1 MHQFDKS
8 IIEAAI
14 LHYGME
20 QESIVCIEECSELQ
34 KEITKQLRGQGNRTA
49 MVLEMA
55 DVLVSIE
62 LLKKMYGIS
71 DDVVNDAIR
80 IKQRRTARI
89 IQHQK
94 DEGRSYEQKTDI
106 HKRPFGHCKEM
117 CDGCEH

>member
-1 MHQFDKS
+1 MHKFDQK

-49 MVLEMA
+49 LVLEMA

-89 IQHQK
+89 IQQQK

-106 HKRPFGHCKEM
+106 HKRTFRHCKEM

>member
-49 MVLEMA
+49 LVLEMA

-89 IQHQK
+89 IQQQK

-106 HKRPFGHCKEM
+106 HKRTFGRCKEM

>member
-89 IQHQK
+89 IEEK
-94 DEGRSYEQKTDI
+94 KIAERNVREAIPCAGR
-106 HKRPFGHCKEM
+106 KR
-117 CDGCEH
+117 